1 MWRPPNTKFQAAKAQ
16 CYDAYRNCHEFR
28 VKCRTQFGK
37 EPYVSPGISS
47 MWAFAKSMT
56 KETRDQ
62 GFERLAVYKRWFE
75 DVVVS
80 RGWPLVVMPLE
91 SMAPR
96 YRDEVPS

>member
-1 MWRPPNTKFQAAKAQ
+1 
-16 CYDAYRNCHEFR
+16 
-28 VKCRTQFGK
+28 
-37 EPYVSPGISS
+37 

-62 GFERLAVYKRWFE
+62 GFERLAVYKRWVE

-80 RGWPLVVMPLE
+80 GGWPLVVMPLE
-91 SMAPR
+91 FMAPR